1 MSEQQVDNIMD
12 KLSDNNLLNH
22 FTGINHA
29 GDLLHIL
36 YPSFNLLS
44 YESLIEFCAEEEL
57 FFYSAPNDGLFQ
69 LTLLNDP
76 IYTTLN

>member
-1 MSEQQVDNIMD
+1 MSELQVDNILD
-12 KLSDNNLLNH
+12 KLSTNNLLNH
-22 FTGINHA
+22 FIGIDHK

-36 YPSFNLLS
+36 YPKFTLLN

-57 FFYSAPNDGLFQ
+57 FFYSAPNKDSFQ

-76 IYTTLN
+76 IYTTN